1 MAAKDMYKETNIL
14 YSAVV
19 LDGGSR
25 TSLLSR
31 VEDEVPQGWDI
42 IAHHMTI
49 AFGKP
54 VPNQEDLGK
63 DATLTVTELGLSDM
77 AMAVRVEGYPSNND
91 IPHITIAINPN
102 GGKAV
107 MSNDIT
113 KWRKIKPFNISGK
126 VTEIKKGS

>member
-1 MAAKDMYKETNIL
+1 
-14 YSAVV
+14 
-19 LDGGSR
+19 
-25 TSLLSR
+25 
-31 VEDEVPQGWDI
+31 
-42 IAHHMTI
+42 MTI
-49 AFGKP
+49 AFAKP

-63 DATLTVTELGLSDM
+63 EVTLTVTELGSSDM
-77 AMAVRVEGYPSNND
+77 ALAVRVEGYPSKNE

-113 KWRKIKPFNISGK
+113 EWMKLKPFNISGK